1 MKEFNLIPSPRI
13 LEMLGNIPFK
23 GWQCVAELVDNSID
37 AIINNPGLDD
47 DQKKI
52 AVFIPTKK
60 KILANEPLIVEDWGI
75 GMTEIQLENAVKAG
89 FTSKNTIADLGL
101 FGMGFNVATARLAN
115 TVDVWTSTADMEEEI
130 GISIDLQEM
139 KRTGSFIRPKKTRK
153 KWGTKKSGTKIE
165 IYNYRPEVEA
175 ILKPQEIA
183 RELSRAYSEAIFRQ
197 HRIKIT
203 VNDQQLNTFRFCV
216 WDRSRFV
223 KYKNEEIHTVMD
235 IKQHLKDEMF
245 CENCFT
251 WLGEEVSTTVS
262 LECPYCHSQDKV
274 IKKSIEISGWVGI
287 QRYSDTDHYGIDI
300 SRNGR
305 VLSKLDKSLFSWED
319 ERAKDDTRFLPEYPR
334 DTTYAGGRIV
344 GQIEANFLV
353 PTYTKDNFRRDDK
366 NWRMIVH
373 FLRGEMPLQ
382 PDLAGN
388 FGYNLP
394 NRSPIGLL
402 FNGYRKINLPGP
414 KTLVFAREDGS
425 GNADHTT
432 PRNWAQKFYEG
443 DPAYQ
448 DDSKWWE
455 AVTKSDLKD
464 NNSTH
469 NPLNPTAKPGA
480 TRNAGLSGVTPADND
495 KYPGKKIL
503 KKTLRLDI
511 EKIIGEKPFDLTLI
525 DYTPSIDCNLPIIFE
540 PEGQAR
546 FKVYLNNTHPL
557 FRDFA
562 DGYEDLVYM
571 EVAGK
576 YAQLKANPQEWTISR
591 IYYELKSKH
600 APETMLSVP
609 NLVTKANNLLR
620 EIQNQLVRGEGVAL
634 PRNPN
639 LSESEQKHLAKR
651 YLDLEAKAI
660 PGIDTFVLNTRYLK
674 YLDLNYLL
682 KFIKEFP
689 ETIFDGKI
697 LSLPYQDLD
706 EENKAHMLQKYT
718 GYLEDVRWFVND
730 LSKEGDE
737 AVRKL
742 KQQIIRNR
750 YSIEILYDSI
760 SK

>member
-1 MKEFNLIPSPRI
+1 MEEFNLIPSPRL

-37 AIINNPGLDD
+37 AIINNRELDD
-47 DQKKI
+47 FQRKI
-52 AVFIPTKK
+52 AVSIPTKK
-60 KILANEPLIVEDWGI
+60 KILANEPLIIEDWGV
-75 GMTEIQLENAVKAG
+75 GMTEIQLQNAVKAG
-89 FTSKNTIADLGL
+89 FSSKNTGTDLGL

-115 TVDVWTSTADMEEEI
+115 TVDVWTSTAEMEDEI
-130 GISIDLQEM
+130 GLSIDLQEM

-153 KWGTKKSGTKIE
+153 KWGTKKSGTRIE
-165 IYNYRPEVEA
+165 IYNYKPDVEA
-175 ILKPQEIA
+175 ILKPLDIA
-183 RELSRAYSEAIFRQ
+183 RELSRAYSEAIFNL

-203 VNDQQLNTFRFCV
+203 VNDKELVPFQFCV
-216 WDRSRFV
+216 WDRSRYV
-223 KYKNEEIHTVMD
+223 KYKNEEVHAVID
-235 IKQHLKDEMF
+235 INELLKEEMF
-245 CENCFT
+245 CENCFA
-251 WLGEEVSTTVS
+251 WLGEEVNTTLS
-262 LECPYCHSQDKV
+262 LECPYCHRQDQV
-274 IKKSIEISGWVGI
+274 TKKSIKISGWVGI
-287 QRYSDTDHYGIDI
+287 QRYSDLDHYGIDI

-305 VLSKLDKSLFSWED
+305 VVSKLDKTLFRWDD
-319 ERAKDDTRFLPEYPR
+319 EKGKEYPDKFQPEYPR

-353 PTYTKDNFRRDDK
+353 PTYTKDDFRRDDR
-366 NWRMIVH
+366 NWKKVVH

-382 PDLAGN
+382 PELAGN

-414 KTLVFAREDGS
+414 KTMVFAREDGS
-425 GNADHTT
+425 VDHVT
-432 PRNWAQKFYEG
+432 PRAWAQKFYTK
-443 DPAYQ
+443 DPGYQ

-464 NNSTH
+464 SNSTH
-469 NPLNPTAKPGA
+469 NPLNPTAKPS
-480 TRNAGLSGVTPADND
+480 TSRIPGLPGLTSADND

-503 KKTLRLDI
+503 KKTLRFDI
-511 EKIIGEKPFDLTLI
+511 EKLIGEKPFDLTLI
-525 DYTPSIDCNLPIIFE
+525 DYTPSADCNLPIIFE

-576 YAQLKANPQEWTISR
+576 YAHLKANPQEWPISR
-591 IYYELKSKH
+591 VYYELKSRH

-620 EIQNQLVRGEGVAL
+620 EIQNQLVRGEGIAL
-634 PRNPN
+634 PRSPT
-639 LSESEQKHLAKR
+639 LSEAEQKHLVKR

-660 PGIDTFVLNTRYLK
+660 QGIDSFVLNTRYLK
-674 YLDLNYLL
+674 YLDLNYLF

-689 ETIFDGKI
+689 EVIFDGKI
-697 LSLPYQDLD
+697 LSLPYEDLD

-718 GYLEDVRWFVND
+718 GYLEDVRWFTND

-760 SK
+760 NK